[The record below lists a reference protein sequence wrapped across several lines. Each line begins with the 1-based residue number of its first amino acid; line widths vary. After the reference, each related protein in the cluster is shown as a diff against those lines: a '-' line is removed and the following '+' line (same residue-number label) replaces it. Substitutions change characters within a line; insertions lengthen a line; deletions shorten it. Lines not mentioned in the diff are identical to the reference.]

1 MIAKPLAALLP
12 LRTTPA
18 AFISSTAA
26 NSATA
31 IQPAQDGQG
40 PPLSVTGKPRREV
53 PLPSQEKK
61 EGAMQYALY
70 VASAIYSDYFEFIFN
85 RYFLPA
91 NIVTSHLEQLLTKW
105 RTGHVKALS
114 GR

>member
-1 MIAKPLAALLP
+1 MIAKPLATLLP
-12 LRTTPA
+12 LRTSPA

-105 RTGHVKALS
+105 RTGHVKAPS